1 MFGQRHRLLQLL
13 HVVHGARSLPS
24 FVAQVLRGQTPRP
37 PDALA
42 TAVASAWL
50 FHLRLD
56 EVLKAVEFLLD
67 ALNAV
72 YKHVDLILDSM
83 NGIQLL
89 FQMLC

>member
-1 MFGQRHRLLQLL
+1 MSFRFGIPLFKL
-13 HVVHGARSLPS
+13 G
-24 FVAQVLRGQTPRP
+24 FLRGQTPRP

-72 YKHVDLILDSM
+72 YKHVLGQGM
-83 NGIQLL
+83 FTQRRKVCYK
-89 FQMLC
+89 QV